1 MVVRDE
7 DFLVLSNLPPSRTQ
21 WRLALVV
28 SLLIA
33 ILAFLISAM
42 GLQRVKL
49 PAIDALIPLYG
60 MAMFVTDLIT
70 SVLLFT
76 QFSIVR
82 SRALLVIAN
91 GYFWTAVIVIPWLL
105 SFPGVFAPHGLLGE
119 NSSEVT
125 VWLYTLW
132 HAGFP
137 LFVIAYAFLK
147 DADAARPLSRF
158 SAGAA
163 ILSSVGMT
171 ATAIAVAT
179 YFLVMHQTNL
189 PSFMIDTMNFSGLWY
204 YTAGSIALLA
214 AVAIISIW
222 LRRKSLLDL
231 WLMVVMLVFMT
242 EVLISS
248 FPVSARFSLG
258 WYAGRTCSL
267 VSGSL
272 ILFVLLYEITVVYAR
287 LIGAVRA
294 QSRERGAR
302 LITGDAVAA
311 TIAHELKQPL
321 AAIITRAETG
331 LRWLDRPTPELDR
344 VKEQ

>member
-137 LFVIAYAFLK
+137 LFVIAYALLK
-147 DADAARPLSRF
+147 TAHPPMQFRRM
-158 SAGAA
+158 SAGSA
-163 ILSSVGMT
+163 ILSCIVVP
-171 ATAIAVAT
+171 AAAISAAT
-179 YFLVMHQTNL
+179 YLLTAFQTHL
-189 PSFMIDTMNFSGLWY
+189 P
-204 YTAGSIALLA
+204 
-214 AVAIISIW
+214 
-222 LRRKSLLDL
+222 
-231 WLMVVMLVFMT
+231 
-242 EVLISS
+242 
-248 FPVSARFSLG
+248 
-258 WYAGRTCSL
+258 
-267 VSGSL
+267 
-272 ILFVLLYEITVVYAR
+272 
-287 LIGAVRA
+287 
-294 QSRERGAR
+294 
-302 LITGDAVAA
+302 
-311 TIAHELKQPL
+311 
-321 AAIITRAETG
+321 
-331 LRWLDRPTPELDR
+331 
-344 VKEQ
+344 